1 MKKKS
6 VNLKDRIIEITQSE
20 YQRKQ
25 KGKKKKKNSLKDLPD
40 QKKGFK
46 VYVKRVRL
54 KTYWEK

>member
-25 KGKKKKKNSLKDLPD
+25 KGKKKKKEQSQGSARPKE
-40 QKKGFK
+40 
-46 VYVKRVRL
+46 RI
-54 KTYWEK
+54 